1 MMQGM
6 RRGARSLVLA
16 LVGLSIALG
25 ACEPESWLQASGM
38 RAFRQLEPDEARRI
52 LADPE
57 VFVIEVREPGTSAS
71 REIGLVIGESEAL
84 PPVVD
89 EIVAEARRIVVV
101 APEVEP
107 GRRVSARL
115 VRAGASRVGLVVIDP
130 RELGGET
137 RRARLQPSG
146 G

>member
-6 RRGARSLVLA
+6 RRSARGLA
-16 LVGLSIALG
+16 LALLG
-25 ACEPESWLQASGM
+25 SSFALAACEPESWLQATGM

-57 VFVIEVREPGTSAS
+57 VFVVEVREPGMSTS
-71 REIGLVIGESEAL
+71 REVGLVIGESEAL
-84 PPVVD
+84 PAVVD

-101 APEVEP
+101 SAEVEP

-130 RELGGET
+130 RELGAET
-137 RRARLQPSG
+137 RRAQLQPSG